1 LNKTPRALV
10 FSFILLSTLTLAS
23 CGELSTKSKIILDI
37 IFLAIVFVGIGFIFV
52 VFGGIW
58 KRFAPKMSSVEDA
71 PAPEVV
77 GPQIVKIGKVMLTI
91 GLSVLLILILW
102 QVIFYFSNKN

>member
-1 LNKTPRALV
+1 MNKTPRAPV
-10 FSFILLSTLTLAS
+10 FSFILLCTLTLAS

-58 KRFAPKMSSVEDA
+58 KRFASKMSSVEDA
-71 PAPEVV
+71 PPPEVV
-77 GPQIVKIGKVMLTI
+77 GPQIVKIGKILLTI
-91 GLSVLLILILW
+91 GFSAILILILY
-102 QVIFYFSNKN
+102 QVIFY